1 MEQHPV
7 PKVASPTQSTL
18 SLRHLES
25 IFPPA
30 RDSCGVGVLSLS
42 FLLAPDLPAAF
53 QPNISALLFVLLF
66 VSSSLPGSRSLS
78 LGFSTY
84 TPPLASIF
92 LRLCFSLWA
101 SF

>member
-1 MEQHPV
+1 MEAWGRPPLSSQDQGEVEQHPV

-25 IFPPA
+25 IFPLA

-66 VSSSLPGSRSLS
+66 VSVVPCQDLVLY
-78 LGFSTY
+78 L
-84 TPPLASIF
+84 
-92 LRLCFSLWA
+92 
-101 SF
+101 